1 MESLERDSS
10 ILEFETEGSPP
21 DLYRVTYRG
30 HGTYFDAGETI
41 VKTSRFHRV
50 EIRLGAEYPRM
61 KPMIRWCT
69 PIFHPNISAAGS
81 VCLGGYTTHWVPS
94 LKLADLC
101 EMLWE
106 MLRYANYDTRNPFN
120 PQAAAWARKQKTHTF
135 PLDDRFLRDRLSG
148 TRLPPRREPAP
159 GSSPAGEGKGDAD
172 TEEIFFIGND

>member
-1 MESLERDSS
+1 MEALKRDSS
-10 ILEFETEGSPP
+10 ILDFDTEGAPP
-21 DLYRVTYRG
+21 DLYRVSY
-30 HGTYFDAGETI
+30 HGPGTHFDAGENI
-41 VKTSRFHRV
+41 VKTSGLHRV

-94 LKLADLC
+94 LKLAELC

-106 MLRYANYDTRNPFN
+106 MLRYANFDTRNPFN

-148 TRLPPRREPAP
+148 ARPPPSRDAVP
-159 GSSPAGEGKGDAD
+159 GPSRAGDEKGEAD
-172 TEEIFFIGND
+172 TEEIYFIGNE